1 MAKLTTVIDLKVYYK
16 AIHLFTFF
24 QLRPTS
30 IEKEVFPEMVTCNEL
45 FAFELQGFWMD
56 VGQPKDFLTGMCFYL
71 NHLKHKK
78 ASALHQASYVVG
90 NVLLVRNIT
99 FNK

>member
-1 MAKLTTVIDLKVYYK
+1 M
-16 AIHLFTFF
+16 
-24 QLRPTS
+24 RPTS
-30 IEKEVFPEMVTCNEL
+30 IEKEIFPEMVTCNEL
-45 FAFELQGFWMD
+45 FAFELSGFWMD

-78 ASALHQASYVVG
+78 PSELHQASYVVG

-99 FNK
+99 FFKYLINS

>member
-1 MAKLTTVIDLKVYYK
+1 
-16 AIHLFTFF
+16 
-24 QLRPTS
+24 
-30 IEKEVFPEMVTCNEL
+30 MVTCNEL

-99 FNK
+99 FNKQY